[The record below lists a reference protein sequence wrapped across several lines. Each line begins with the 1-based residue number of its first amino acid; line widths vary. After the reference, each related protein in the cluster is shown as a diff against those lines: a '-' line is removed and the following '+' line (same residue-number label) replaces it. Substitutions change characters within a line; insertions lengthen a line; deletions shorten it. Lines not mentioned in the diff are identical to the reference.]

1 MNQNSGTGYVQGPEG
16 LIVELAEQIGAQPAS
31 PAPPD

>member
-16 LIVELAEQIGAQPAS
+16 LIFELAEQIGRAAR
-31 PAPPD
+31 